1 MGRVSDI
8 HIEYQ
13 DMVANGELD
22 EMPNEIILEEKQYMN
37 TNEYKNEHDAQAYKV
52 TLNELLD
59 RGFTLKQ
66 ISALENEAEQVFG
79 KPTKLRS

>member
-1 MGRVSDI
+1 MINKED
-8 HIEYQ
+8 
-13 DMVANGELD
+13 
-22 EMPNEIILEEKQYMN
+22 KQYMD
-37 TNEYKNEHDAQAYKV
+37 TDKYKQEHDTQAYKV